1 MSKLKNRRTLDTIR
15 VAVVE
20 DHTLVRQAIVVA
32 LKKEQQI
39 VVPFHAEN
47 GKELLEKLPNHEID
61 IVLLDLDMPVM
72 NGMETL
78 RILRKDFPEVK
89 VVILSMHD
97 DPWIVAELIDEGI
110 RSYLKKGYSFDEL
123 IDALFNVKFKG
134 RHTTDIIEESVFKEK
149 EIELKGRISIAQLDL
164 SARQLLILKMICDG
178 KKSDEM
184 AERMMLSKK
193 SIDATRADLM
203 KRIEAKNPAD
213 LVRKS
218 ILMGLYKPRTDEQIL
233 NEESNENFERE
244 VRRRLRSDKKAM
256 KSDVS
261 V

>member
-1 MSKLKNRRTLDTIR
+1 MSKLKNRRTHDTIR

-78 RILRKDFPEVK
+78 RILRKDFPAIK
-89 VVILSMHD
+89 VIMLSMHD
-97 DPWIVAELIDEGI
+97 DPWIVSELIDEGI
-110 RSYLKKGYSFDEL
+110 SSYLKKGYSFDEM

-164 SARQLLILKMICDG
+164 SARQLLMLKMICDG
-178 KKSDEM
+178 KKSGEM

-213 LVRKS
+213 LVRKC

-233 NEESNENFERE
+233 NEETSE
-244 VRRRLRSDKKAM
+244 VVQRDQRRRL
-256 KSDVS
+256 KSV
-261 V
+261 